1 MKKCIVIAEVGVN
14 HNGSLE
20 RALEMVDRAFEAGV
34 DVVKFQHIS
43 KETTF
48 NIADDKSPLKELI
61 SRFTL
66 SDDEFRLI
74 KDKCDNLGIEFMSS
88 AADLYALERLIK
100 LGVDKIK
107 ISSGNFTNYQLI
119 DEAILLDK
127 HLIFS
132 TGMATVSE
140 VTSFVDRMSR
150 KKFSNYSLLYCV
162 SEYPADFKNIN
173 LRQMLQYQELIGSV
187 GFSDHSIGISSALIA
202 RSLGATIIEKHFTL
216 DKSLEGPDHSFS
228 LVPSDFENLVR
239 GLKEVDEIFMSSNK
253 VQSRYDESRS
263 VLGRSMYFN
272 KPLLRGHVISNL
284 DIAAKRPF
292 NSKLVSSKD
301 YTEVIGKKLIVDVV
315 VNQGVTSS
323 LFEK

>member
-1 MKKCIVIAEVGVN
+1 MDRCVVIAEVGVN

-20 RALEMVDRAFEAGV
+20 RALEMVNRAYEVGV

-48 NIADDKSPLKELI
+48 NIADDNSSLKELI
-61 SRFTL
+61 SRFSL
-66 SDDEFRLI
+66 SDDEFRVI
-74 KDKCDNLGIEFMSS
+74 KDQCDNLGIEFMSS
-88 AADLYALERLIK
+88 AADLYALERLLK

-119 DEAILLDK
+119 DEAISLDK

-132 TGMATVSE
+132 TGMASMSE
-140 VTSFVDRMSR
+140 VASFVDRMTR

-173 LRQMLQYQELIGSV
+173 LNQMLQYKNLISSV
-187 GFSDHSIGISSALIA
+187 GFSDHSIGITSALIA

-216 DKSLEGPDHSFS
+216 DKSLEGPDHNFS
-228 LVPSDFENLVR
+228 LLPSDFENLVI
-239 GLKEVDEIFMSSNK
+239 GLREVDEILMSANMF
-253 VQSRYDESRS
+253 QSRYDESRS

-272 KPLLRGHVISNL
+272 KPLPRGHVISSL

-292 NSKLVSSKD
+292 NSKFVSSKD
-301 YTEVIGKKLIVDVV
+301 YSEVIGKRLIADVV
-315 VNQGVTSS
+315 VNQGVTSN
-323 LFEK
+323 LFE